1 MMTTKTK
8 TQALAFALR
17 LAITAESGDQSAEAV
32 KIAKLLAGGMTA
44 KQVATAKKMAAI
56 T

>member
-1 MMTTKTK
+1 MKMKTK

-17 LAITAESGDQSAEAV
+17 LAITAESADKSAEAV
-32 KIAKLLAGGMTA
+32 KIAKLLAGTMTA

>member
-1 MMTTKTK
+1 MTKKTK

-17 LAITAESGDQSAEAV
+17 LAITAESGDQSANALR
-32 KIAKLLAGGMTA
+32 IAKLLAGEMTA
-44 KQVATAKKMAAI
+44 KQVAKAKQMAAI